1 MHIRKSITNDLQRL
15 MEIFHYAQRFLASLN
30 IDQWQDGYPNEAQ
43 ILNDIQNNESYVVE
57 NNEDEIIATYMLT
70 TSNEPT
76 YNEIDGNWITST
88 DAIYGV
94 VHRIAVGE
102 NCTQKGMGTTLISYC
117 EEQLKQQNIA
127 SMRIDTHP
135 DNLGMQHILKKLK
148 YTYCGIIKVRNGA
161 TRLAFE
167 KLL

>member
-1 MHIRKSITNDLQRL
+1 MHIRKSTTNDLQQL

-30 IDQWQDGYPNEAQ
+30 IDQWQDGYPNETQ
-43 ILNDIQNNESYVVE
+43 ILNDIQNKESYVVE

-88 DAIYGV
+88 DVIYGV

-102 NCTQKGMGTTLISYC
+102 NCTQKGMGKTLISYC